1 MKQKPDA
8 VVVFSDMELYDY
20 PQVEKEIGKL
30 KNSVIWLCMNEQVPD
45 EFYKYD
51 IGRVYETSSLFERQE
66 ISR

>member
-1 MKQKPDA
+1 
-8 VVVFSDMELYDY
+8 
-20 PQVEKEIGKL
+20 VEKEIGKL